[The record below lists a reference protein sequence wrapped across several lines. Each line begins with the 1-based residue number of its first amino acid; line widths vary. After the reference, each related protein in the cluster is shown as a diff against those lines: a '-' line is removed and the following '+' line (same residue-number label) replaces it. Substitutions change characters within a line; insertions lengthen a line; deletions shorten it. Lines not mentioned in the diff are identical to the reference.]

1 MTDLEQQH
9 INQISF
15 NIIACAM
22 KVHNVLGPGLLESV
36 YEKAMMIELR
46 KAGFQAQNQQKVH
59 IIYDGQPLGLD
70 LRLDIIVNDLVIV
83 ELKSVDEFKAV
94 HQKQLFTYLKLCD
107 KPLGLLINFNVN
119 DIRNGIKRVAYKMR

>member
-1 MTDLEQQH
+1 
-9 INQISF
+9 
-15 NIIACAM
+15 M

-46 KAGFQAQNQQKVH
+46 KAGFQAQNQQKVD

-107 KPLGLLINFNVN
+107 TPLGLLINFNVN

>member
-46 KAGFQAQNQQKVH
+46 KAGFSS
-59 IIYDGQPLGLD
+59 P
-70 LRLDIIVNDLVIV
+70 
-83 ELKSVDEFKAV
+83 
-94 HQKQLFTYLKLCD
+94 
-107 KPLGLLINFNVN
+107 KPAKG
-119 DIRNGIKRVAYKMR
+119 

>member
-15 NIIACAM
+15 NIIACTM

-46 KAGFQAQNQQKVH
+46 KAGFQAQNQQKVD
-59 IIYDGQPLGLD
+59 IIYDGQSLGLD

-83 ELKSVDEFKAV
+83 ELKSVDEFKPV

>member
-1 MTDLEQQH
+1 MCLDLDYW
-9 INQISF
+9 NPF
-15 NIIACAM
+15 M
-22 KVHNVLGPGLLESV
+22 K
-36 YEKAMMIELR
+36 KAMMIELR
-46 KAGFQAQNQQKVH
+46 KAGFQAQNQQKVD

>member
-1 MTDLEQQH
+1 
-9 INQISF
+9 
-15 NIIACAM
+15 
-22 KVHNVLGPGLLESV
+22 
-36 YEKAMMIELR
+36 MIELR
-46 KAGFQAQNQQKVH
+46 KAGFQAQNQQKVD

-83 ELKSVDEFKAV
+83 ELKSVDEFKTV

>member
-1 MTDLEQQH
+1 
-9 INQISF
+9 
-15 NIIACAM
+15 M

-46 KAGFQAQNQQKVH
+46 KAGFQAQNQQKVD
-59 IIYDGQPLGLD
+59 IIYDGQPLGFD

-83 ELKSVDEFKAV
+83 ELKSVDEFKPV

>member
-1 MTDLEQQH
+1 
-9 INQISF
+9 
-15 NIIACAM
+15 
-22 KVHNVLGPGLLESV
+22 
-36 YEKAMMIELR
+36 MMIELR
-46 KAGFQAQNQQKVH
+46 KAGFQAQNQQKVD
-59 IIYDGQPLGLD
+59 IIYDGKPLGLD

>member
-1 MTDLEQQH
+1 
-9 INQISF
+9 
-15 NIIACAM
+15 M

-46 KAGFQAQNQQKVH
+46 KAGFQAQNQQKVD

-107 KPLGLLINFNVN
+107 KLLGLLINFNVN

>member
-1 MTDLEQQH
+1 
-9 INQISF
+9 
-15 NIIACAM
+15 M

-46 KAGFQAQNQQKVH
+46 KAGFQAQNQQKVD

>member
-15 NIIACAM
+15 KIIACAM

-46 KAGFQAQNQQKVH
+46 KAGFQAQNQQKVD

-83 ELKSVDEFKAV
+83 ELKSVDEFKPV
-94 HQKQLFTYLKLCD
+94 HQK
-107 KPLGLLINFNVN
+107 
-119 DIRNGIKRVAYKMR
+119 

>member
-15 NIIACAM
+15 NISACAM

-46 KAGFQAQNQQKVH
+46 KAGFQAQNQQKVD
-59 IIYDGQPLGLD
+59 IIYDGQPLGFD

-83 ELKSVDEFKAV
+83 ELKSVAEFKPV

>member
-46 KAGFQAQNQQKVH
+46 KAGFQVQNQRKVD

-83 ELKSVDEFKAV
+83 ELKSVDEFKPV
-94 HQKQLFTYLKLCD
+94 HQK
-107 KPLGLLINFNVN
+107 
-119 DIRNGIKRVAYKMR
+119 

>member
-1 MTDLEQQH
+1 
-9 INQISF
+9 
-15 NIIACAM
+15 M

-46 KAGFQAQNQQKVH
+46 KAGFQAQNQQKVD

-119 DIRNGIKRVAYKMR
+119 NIRNGIKRVAYKMR